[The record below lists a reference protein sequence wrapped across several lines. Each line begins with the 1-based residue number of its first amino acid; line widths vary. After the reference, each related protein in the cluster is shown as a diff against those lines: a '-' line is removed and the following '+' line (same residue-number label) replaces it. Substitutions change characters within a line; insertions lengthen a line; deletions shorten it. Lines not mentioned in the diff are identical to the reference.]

1 MKVTKDQFEVLS
13 LIERKQGT
21 IITYTEIVKSAKV
34 SMDIAE
40 KTLAELKE
48 AGLIKTVE
56 ESVYVVTEKG
66 YEALEPHR
74 VKRAIF
80 MAAGFGSRM
89 VPITLNTPKPLV
101 YVNGKRIIETLLD
114 AVVEAGIT
122 DIIIVRGY
130 LGDQFDTLLKKYP
143 TIKFVDNPIYNEAN
157 SISSAYLVRDLFANS
172 YVFDSDLVLH
182 NKSII
187 RKYEYATSYLTR
199 PVDSTD
205 DWCFYMEDGYI
216 AKYCKGGENVQ
227 YMYGISYWTPEDAAK
242 IEKDLEDVYNS
253 PGGKELYWEEAPL
266 RVCLKDYKV
275 GVRLVE
281 EGDVI
286 EIDTFEELKQIDPI
300 YNV

>member
-1 MKVTKDQFEVLS
+1 MKVTKEQFEVLS
-13 LIERKQGT
+13 LIEKKQGK
-21 IITYTEIVKSAKV
+21 IITYTEIAKSAMV
-34 SMDIAE
+34 SMDIVE
-40 KTLAELKE
+40 GTLLSLKE
-48 AGLIKTVE
+48 AGYVKNVE

-66 YEALEPHR
+66 YEALEPYR

-101 YVNGKRIIETLLD
+101 HVHGKRIIETLLD
-114 AVVEAGIT
+114 AVVEAGIK

-130 LGDQFDTLLKKYP
+130 LGDQFDSLLKKYP

-157 SISSAYLVRDLFANS
+157 SISSAYLVRDLFANA

-187 RKYEYATSYLTR
+187 RKYEYATSFLTR
-199 PVDSTD
+199 PVDATD
-205 DWCFYMEDGYI
+205 DWCFYMKDGHI
-216 AKYCKGGENVQ
+216 AKYCKGGEDVQ

-242 IEKDLEDVYNS
+242 LEKDFATVFKS

-266 RVCLKDYKV
+266 RVCLEDYKV

-286 EIDTFEELKQIDPI
+286 EIDTFEELKQIDPV

>member
-1 MKVTKDQFEVLS
+1 MKLTKDQFEVLCF
-13 LIERKQGT
+13 IEKKQGT
-21 IITYTEIVKSAKV
+21 IITHTEIVKSTKV
-34 SMDIAE
+34 SMNIVE
-40 KTLAELKE
+40 ETLVSLKE
-48 AGLIKTVE
+48 EGCIKNVE
-56 ESVYVVTEKG
+56 ESVYIVTEQG
-66 YEALEPHR
+66 YEALEPYR

-89 VPITLNTPKPLV
+89 MPITLNTPKPLV
-101 YVNGKRIIETLLD
+101 HVHGKRIIETLLD
-114 AVVEAGIT
+114 AVVEAGIK

-143 TIKFVDNPIYNEAN
+143 TIKFVDNLIYNEAN
-157 SISSAYLVRDLFANS
+157 SISSAYLVRDLFANA

-187 RKYEYATSYLTR
+187 RKYEYATSFLTR
-199 PVDSTD
+199 PVDATD
-205 DWCFYMEDGYI
+205 DWCFYMENGYI

-242 IEKDLEDVYNS
+242 LENDFEKVYKS

-266 RVCLKDYKV
+266 RVCLNDYKV

-286 EIDTFEELKQIDPI
+286 EIDTFEELKQIDPV